1 MKAAAGSA
9 FLAGGEDLFG
19 GSRAGGRWRRS
30 RDMQKN
36 SVRVGVVVVIALAL
50 LLGYVGRQML
60 DSERD
65 QTCAACGRPVHA
77 HARVVGL
84 VDEESRTFCCAACVL
99 MDHRQIGRKI
109 DVVELTDYS
118 THTVLK
124 PEEAFLVVG
133 SRVNHCLRNE
143 PLLDQDR
150 AASRLEF
157 DRCSPSV
164 LAFSSEAE
172 ARGFVAKNGGRL
184 SRFEELGGEMD

>member
-1 MKAAAGSA
+1 
-9 FLAGGEDLFG
+9 
-19 GSRAGGRWRRS
+19 
-30 RDMQKN
+30 MQRN
-36 SVRVGVVVVIALAL
+36 SVTVGVVVVVALGL
-50 LLGYVGRQML
+50 VLGYVGRQML

-65 QTCAACGRPVHA
+65 QTCAACGRPVHS
-77 HARVVGL
+77 HAKVVGL
-84 VDEESRTFCCAACVL
+84 VDEDPRTFCCAACVL
-99 MDHRQIGRKI
+99 MDHRQTGRKI
-109 DVVELTDYS
+109 EVVELTDYS
-118 THTVLK
+118 THTVVE

-143 PLLDQDR
+143 PLLDQHR

-184 SRFEELGGEMD
+184 STFEELAASTH